1 MDDVFSEAEIL
12 KCCVAQGSI
21 LVSHFFK
28 MYINELTQSSPESSS
43 NLYAAD
49 TCFFY
54 QDKDVHKIEDVLNKE
69 FSKPA
74 NDLLVTG
81 Y

>member
-1 MDDVFSEAEIL
+1 
-12 KCCVAQGSI
+12 
-21 LVSHFFK
+21 
-28 MYINELTQSSPESSS
+28 MYINELTQSLPESSS